1 MEHKAYIDSLRGF
14 AIFVVVIG
22 HCCEFGLGQNN
33 TLFNYMYYSFHMPL
47 FMFISGLVAFH
58 RPDYKF
64 IPFVK
69 SKACRLLIPFFVVGG
84 LSCLARN
91 IGISD
96 FLLDFAKKGYWFLP
110 VLFFIMLLMFPAYIL
125 SRKFNVKNSLWKDLA
140 LYFIPLVFTVACY
153 KILPASFNN
162 LLSIKYIV
170 KLYPFVL
177 MGMLT
182 SKYASI
188 DKIMNK
194 DWVKCLLLIFT
205 GILFAFIYRVNGA
218 ISIVGYFLVPV
229 IYLLFKNSE
238 KLGTAKCF
246 SKMGGQTLQIY
257 VLHYFMIPSMQS
269 IANFIDEQQVFFINN
284 HNFLLYAFI
293 SIIIASMVILCTLSV
308 VKMIELSSVLNFIMF
323 GIKHKRK

>member
-84 LSCLARN
+84 VSCLARN

-125 SRKFNVKNSLWKDLA
+125 SRKINVKNCLWKDLA
-140 LYFIPLVFTVACY
+140 LYFIPLVFSIACY
-153 KILPASFNN
+153 KILPASINN

-194 DWVKCLLLIFT
+194 DWVKCLLLIFS

-229 IYLLFKNSE
+229 IYLLFKNSK

-246 SKMGGQTLQIY
+246 SKMGG
-257 VLHYFMIPSMQS
+257 
-269 IANFIDEQQVFFINN
+269 ANSTDLCFALFYDTK
-284 HNFLLYAFI
+284 YAKY
-293 SIIIASMVILCTLSV
+293 S
-308 VKMIELSSVLNFIMF
+308 
-323 GIKHKRK
+323 